1 MKKTLTSVVSVVL
14 VAIFMLSLVSCG
26 KSVDVEGLWKQATY
40 TRDKTFGKG
49 ETTVELEVKVE
60 DQSVT
65 FTIKTDKKILGDAL
79 IEHGLLEGE
88 EGPFGLYVKKVNGI
102 TADYDVDQSYWSLE
116 KNGKALMTGVDSTE
130 IADGEHYEFVYT
142 K

>member
-1 MKKTLTSVVSVVL
+1 MKKTLIAVVSLLL
-14 VAIFMLSLVSCG
+14 VAVFMLSLASCG

-49 ETTVELEVKVE
+49 DTTVELEVKVE

-79 IEHGLLEGE
+79 VEHGLLEGE
-88 EGPFGLYVKKVNGI
+88 EGPYGLYVKKVNGI

-116 KNGKALMTGVDSTE
+116 KNGEDLMTGVDMTE